1 MDRIIRWILNHKR
14 FVIAIYIVVIVV
26 SILLSQLVDINFNM
40 ADYLPQEM
48 PSRQAIDIIEKEY
61 AYNGSANVMLKGL
74 SPVEV
79 MDYEKQIENL
89 PEVDQVIWLDDIIDM
104 NQPLSYADPELVE
117 QYFKDNNALMQVIF
131 KEYDYAESTTVA
143 LDKISDIISDTG
155 YISGPA
161 VNAENLKSSVQGNTK
176 TGMIVLLPIILLILL
191 LATDSYFETILFLGT
206 IGISIVLNNGSNIIF
221 GEISFMTSSA
231 SSLLQVAIAMDYA
244 IFLLHRFSE
253 ERKKTDDIKEAM
265 VRAVKHSF
273 SSISASAFTTVIG
286 FLALVFMSFKI
297 GLDMGLVLA
306 KGIVISLITVMTL
319 LPVLVLGS
327 IKLIDK
333 THHRSIIPSFK
344 KLERV
349 LEKGRYVTLTLLVV
363 LALVAYLGQSSNE
376 FLYGGGDNQLSK
388 EATIAFKETEK
399 VFGKHNKVI
408 LMVPR
413 GDKISESKMVEE
425 LSNEP
430 YIDTIQGMYSLVD
443 PEIPN
448 HMIPQAVKDQF
459 LSENYSRYMLNLNTD
474 IETPRSIAAIE
485 SANTLVSKYYSEFHM
500 TGETPNVVDMRDVSK
515 SDYFI
520 VTFISIAAVG
530 LILLITF
537 RSISLP
543 LILLTVI
550 QVSIWINMSVS
561 YFSGAQTLFLGYL
574 IVTAL
579 QLGATID
586 YAILLTNRYVES
598 RKTLDPHESAVEAIT
613 KAGQSILTS
622 AGILGVAGLTISFVF
637 SQATMKQMGLLV
649 GRGAIIS
656 GLMVFIV
663 LPQLLVIFDKLIGVT
678 TLKWSGIKQ
687 QSSRKGSVKK

>member
-40 ADYLPQEM
+40 ADYLPKEM
-48 PSRQAIDIIEKEY
+48 PSRKAIDIIEKEY

-117 QYFKDNNALMQVIF
+117 QYFKDNSALMQVIF
-131 KEYDYAESTTVA
+131 KEYDYAESTTMA
-143 LDKISDIISDTG
+143 LDKISDIISDKG

-176 TGMIVLLPIILLILL
+176 TGMIVLLPIILLILI

-253 ERKKTDDIKEAM
+253 ERKKTDDMKEAM
-265 VRAVKHSF
+265 VQAVKHSF

-327 IKLIDK
+327 LKLIDK

-349 LEKGRYVTLTLLVV
+349 LEKGRYITLTLLVV
-363 LALVAYLGQSSNE
+363 LAFVAYLGQSSNE

-388 EATIAFKETEK
+388 EATIAFEETEK
-399 VFGKHNKVI
+399 VFGKHNQVI

-413 GDKISESKMVEE
+413 GDKISESKMVED

-430 YIDTIQGMYSLVD
+430 YVDTIQGMYSLVD
-443 PEIPN
+443 PEIPD

-459 LSENYSRYMLNLNTD
+459 LSKNYSRYMLNLNTD
-474 IETPRSIAAIE
+474 IETPQSIAAIE
-485 SANTLVSKYYSEFHM
+485 SANTLVSKYYNEFHM

-550 QVSIWINMSVS
+550 EVSIWINMSVS

-637 SQATMKQMGLLV
+637 TQATMKQMGLLV

-663 LPQLLVIFDKLIGVT
+663 LPQLLVIFDKIIGVT

-687 QSSRKGSVKK
+687 QSFKKGSVKK